1 MFEFISKK
9 KYNKLQED
17 NDKINKELNNKI
29 EYLNCMLEQID
40 GLNKQITNLENDL
53 KKSNSNNIDLQ
64 RQISTLIDTNK
75 KLNDWVNKILND
87 VGISE
92 IHDRTGVTIPCY
104 IQDDRPYYMDVGNG
118 IEELHRQEIIIPEL
132 RFIKTGGKR

>member
-1 MFEFISKK
+1 MFKIIKRKVYEDLVKDNKKLSKK
-9 KYNKLQED
+9 LDNKV
-17 NDKINKELNNKI
+17 
-29 EYLNCMLEQID
+29 EYLNCLLEQID
-40 GLNKQITNLENDL
+40 KLNKQINELKSDL

-104 IQDDRPYYMDVGNG
+104 IQDDRPYYMDAGHG
-118 IEELHRQEIIIPEL
+118 IEEMHRQEIVIPEL
-132 RFIKTGGKR
+132 RFIKMGGKH